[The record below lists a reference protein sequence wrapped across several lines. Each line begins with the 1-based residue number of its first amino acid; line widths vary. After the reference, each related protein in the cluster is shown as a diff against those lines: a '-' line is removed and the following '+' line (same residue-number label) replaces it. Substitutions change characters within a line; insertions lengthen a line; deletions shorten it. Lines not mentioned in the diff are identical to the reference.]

1 MFLFLLLYRLY
12 RLLINWFNEDSLV
25 IYIFIT
31 TPIERE
37 VTHFLSFQELNPL
50 MPNMTGLYGPV
61 DCSEQVNSSSPGL
74 CVCVCVGTT
83 FRIYSLFCKKFSIA
97 SFLWKKL
104 PMSHPNTSLDFLL
117 PTNPYLLAST
127 CINSREL
134 MYLDCCLRWSAP

>member
-1 MFLFLLLYRLY
+1 M
-12 RLLINWFNEDSLV
+12 

-74 CVCVCVGTT
+74 CVCVCGDNIPDILT
-83 FRIYSLFCKKFSIA
+83 FLQKVFNCFFLVKKIT
-97 SFLWKKL
+97 KVT
-104 PMSHPNTSLDFLL
+104 PQHVT
-117 PTNPYLLAST
+117 
-127 CINSREL
+127 
-134 MYLDCCLRWSAP
+134 

>member
-74 CVCVCVGTT
+74 CVWGQHTAYT
-83 FRIYSLFCKKFSIA
+83 HFFGKKFSIA

-104 PMSHPNTSLDFLL
+104 PMSHPNTFFLL
-117 PTNPYLLAST
+117 PTNSYLLASK

-134 MYLDCCLRWSAP
+134 MYLDCCLRLSAP

>member
-1 MFLFLLLYRLY
+1 M
-12 RLLINWFNEDSLV
+12 

-74 CVCVCVGTT
+74 CVCVWGQHSGYTVCTHFIAKSFQLLLSCEKNYQCHT
-83 FRIYSLFCKKFSIA
+83 PTRHLIFFSL
-97 SFLWKKL
+97 LTLTYWQV
-104 PMSHPNTSLDFLL
+104 NV
-117 PTNPYLLAST
+117 
-127 CINSREL
+127 
-134 MYLDCCLRWSAP
+134 

>member
-12 RLLINWFNEDSLV
+12 RLLKIDLM

-50 MPNMTGLYGPV
+50 MPNMTGLYGPI

-74 CVCVCVGTT
+74 CVCVCVWGQHSGYTHFFAKSFQLLLSCEKNYQCHT
-83 FRIYSLFCKKFSIA
+83 LTCHLIFFSL
-97 SFLWKKL
+97 LTLTYWQV
-104 PMSHPNTSLDFLL
+104 HV
-117 PTNPYLLAST
+117 
-127 CINSREL
+127 
-134 MYLDCCLRWSAP
+134 

>member
-31 TPIERE
+31 NPIERE

-74 CVCVCVGTT
+74 CVWGQHTAYTHFFAKSFQLLLSCEKNYQCHTPTRHLIFFSPLTLTYWQVYVYTVG
-83 FRIYSLFCKKFSIA
+83 
-97 SFLWKKL
+97 
-104 PMSHPNTSLDFLL
+104 N
-117 PTNPYLLAST
+117 
-127 CINSREL
+127 
-134 MYLDCCLRWSAP
+134 